1 MQGNI
6 PLTPETLSEEQEKEF
21 CIASELQIRSL
32 LRGLL
37 EKRMPAALYYGSTKD
52 DFILTSVLKVGEKGL
67 WVEQGVD
74 AQKNRRVIESRNV
87 TLVSILDQVKMQFP
101 VGEIHVVKHQDYPA
115 FYMAL
120 PSSLYR
126 LQHREYYRL
135 MLSHSEQLRCIIP
148 VGKPPAVKR
157 FEVSVTDISI
167 GGVKLSYTGDDID
180 FVPGQ
185 VYAGCQIDLPEV
197 GKIDATLIVKSMVTT
212 SPKIGQTVKRIGC
225 EFHNLDNASNVLL
238 QRYVTM
244 VQRSRT
250 ARH

>member
-6 PLTPETLSEEQEKEF
+6 PLTPEKLSEEQEKEF
-21 CIASELQIRSL
+21 RITSELQIRSM
-32 LRGLL
+32 LRSLSEKGL
-37 EKRMPAALYYGSTKD
+37 PVALHYGGAKD
-52 DFILTSVLKVGEKGL
+52 DLILTTVLKVGEKGL

-74 AQKNRRVIESRNV
+74 VQKNRRVTESRSV
-87 TLVSILDQVKMQFP
+87 TLVSMLDQVKMQFL
-101 VGEIHVVKHQDYPA
+101 VGEIHAVKLQDYQA
-115 FYMAL
+115 FYMPL

-167 GGVKLSYTGDDID
+167 GGLKLHYAGNDID
-180 FVPGQ
+180 FAPGQ
-185 VYAGCQIDLPEV
+185 IYAGCQIELPEV
-197 GKIDATLIVKSMVTT
+197 GKLNVTIIVKSMVSV
-212 SPKIGQTVKRIGC
+212 SPKIGQTAKRMGC
-225 EFHNLDNASNVLL
+225 EFKSLDNASGVLL
-238 QRYVTM
+238 QRYVTN

-250 ARH
+250 AR